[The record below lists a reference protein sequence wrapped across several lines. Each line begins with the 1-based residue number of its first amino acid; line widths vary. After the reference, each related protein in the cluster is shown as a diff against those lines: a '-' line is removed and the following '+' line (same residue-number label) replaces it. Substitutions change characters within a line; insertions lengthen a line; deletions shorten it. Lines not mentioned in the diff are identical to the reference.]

1 MLHQRVAAGMMRDS
15 WLLGGASYPLTD
27 WVLVPY
33 THPNLTWTQH
43 AFNEKVG
50 DLRRVA
56 VEAFARLKARW
67 ACLQKRTEAL
77 QDLPVVLGACCVLH
91 NICERRGEEVDP
103 AIRCELVDDESE
115 TTPENP
121 VSSVAAER
129 ARDGIAHNLIH
140 CDFAFAGTTGATGSQ
155 LYPFFRQSRRFW
167 LD

>member
-1 MLHQRVAAGMMRDS
+1 MMRES
-15 WLLGGASYPLTD
+15 WLVGGASYPLTD

-67 ACLQKRTEAL
+67 ACLQKRTEVKL

-91 NICERRGEEVDP
+91 NICELRGEEVDP
-103 AIRCELVDDESE
+103 AIRCELVDDE

-121 VSSVAAER
+121 MPRALRGGGGGGPSPSPRSCSSTVN
-129 ARDGIAHNLIH
+129 G
-140 CDFAFAGTTGATGSQ
+140 
-155 LYPFFRQSRRFW
+155 
-167 LD
+167 